1 MLRNAHYENI
11 PSNWAIARFSDIA
24 ILLSGRDLPNDS
36 CNDNSNGIPYLIG
49 ASNIVNKTIE
59 ITRWT
64 ETPLVISR
72 KGDILISCKGTIGE
86 IVINDIGE
94 IHIARQF
101 MAVRPHQEAVLAD
114 YLQLCLMA
122 LIEEIKKSA
131 RGVIPGISRDD
142 ILEKELPIPPI
153 REQRQIVKRI
163 QELYEI
169 LDDISANL

>member
-1 MLRNAHYENI
+1 
-11 PSNWAIARFSDIA
+11 
-24 ILLSGRDLPNDS
+24 
-36 CNDNSNGIPYLIG
+36 
-49 ASNIVNKTIE
+49 
-59 ITRWT
+59 
-64 ETPLVISR
+64 
-72 KGDILISCKGTIGE
+72 
-86 IVINDIGE
+86 
-94 IHIARQF
+94 
-101 MAVRPHQEAVLAD
+101 MAVRPRQEAVLAD

-153 REQRQIVKRI
+153 REQRQIVERI